1 MSKVSDWPANRFHL
15 SAPNA
20 LHAIP
25 VVQAFIKSCAVG
37 MGFHEPELTHL
48 EIVAEE
54 LSSNILQHAYAADEA
69 VSFEVECVQAPEQ
82 LEIIFRD
89 QGRPFDPELLSG
101 FVGINPDTLDAPAGL
116 GQYLAARLVDVFQ
129 VCNLGGRGKEIRLVK
144 RLQGVWQPPAE
155 QAHFRHTTAAP
166 SAADFAALQ
175 VRPMQ
180 PAEAVEVS
188 RLIYDAYRY
197 TYMSDVPYYPDR
209 LRRLQEQGQMHSFV
223 AVLGNGTV
231 AAHIALLRT
240 PDMPTLAEIGLA
252 ATRQEARGHRLAEK
266 VGQAALEVAVE
277 QLGLAGIYANF
288 TTAHTSSQRVNR
300 QGLGVAVGL
309 LPARS
314 PETVEFK
321 GITDQVPQRIST
333 LLVFQ
338 TLAER
343 ASVALHV
350 PAEHAS
356 FIANLYQRCELPAE
370 LDSALTALPD
380 CASLL
385 DMVVERERNLAQL
398 TVQVAGTDLLAQLK
412 ARLFG
417 LRLNKTPVVF
427 CFLNMLDAATPT
439 VAATLQQVGFF
450 FTGVLPGGVRDGDAL
465 LMTCLLGC
473 AVDYDRIELAE
484 ADSRALLDYVRRQD
498 PNYQTVAPLAD
509 AASPACKA

>member
-1 MSKVSDWPANRFHL
+1 MSKESDWPNNRFHL

-20 LHAIP
+20 LNAVP
-25 VVQAFIKSCAVG
+25 VVQTFVRSCATT
-37 MGFHEPELTHL
+37 MGFQEPELTHL
-48 EIVAEE
+48 EIAAEE
-54 LSSNILQHAYAADEA
+54 LSANILQHAYAAGEA
-69 VSFEVECVQAPEQ
+69 VSFAVECVQEAEQ

-89 QGRPFDPELLSG
+89 RGRPFDPELLPD
-101 FVGINPDTLDAPAGL
+101 FTGIDPDTLEAPPGL
-116 GQYLAARLVDVFQ
+116 GRYLAARLVDVFQ
-129 VCNLGGRGKEIRLVK
+129 ARNLGGRGKEIRLVK
-144 RLQGVWQPPAE
+144 RLRGSWQPPAE
-155 QAHFRHTTAAP
+155 QPDFRAAAALP
-166 SAADFAALQ
+166 SPEDFAALQ
-175 VRPMQ
+175 VRPML

-209 LRRLQEQGQMHSFV
+209 LRRLQAEGWLHSFV
-223 AVLGNGTV
+223 AVLGNGRV
-231 AAHIALLRT
+231 ASHVALLRS

-252 ATRQEARGHRLAEK
+252 ATRQEARGHGLAEK
-266 VGQAALEVAVE
+266 VGMAALQAAVE
-277 QLGLAGIYANF
+277 QLGLAGIYINF

-343 ASVALHV
+343 APVTLYV
-350 PAEHAS
+350 PEAHRD
-356 FIANLYQRCELPAE
+356 FIADVYERCELPAE
-370 LDSALTALPD
+370 LETAVAPLPD
-380 CASLL
+380 IASQLEI
-385 DMVVERERNLAQL
+385 VIERERNLAQL
-398 TVQVAGTDLLAQLK
+398 SVQAAGGDLLAQVK
-412 ARLFG
+412 ERLFG

-427 CFLNMLDAATPT
+427 CFLNLFDPHTPA

-465 LMTCLLGC
+465 LMACLLGC

-484 ADSRALLDYVRRQD
+484 KDSRALLDYVRRQD
-498 PNYQTVAPLAD
+498 PHYQTPSRSA
-509 AASPACKA
+509 